1 MIPDGSPTAIFSLC
15 HIPVITFMIKMNQL
29 RDNAAVLP
37 VF

>member
-1 MIPDGSPTAIFSLC
+1 MIPDSSPAKIVSHC

-29 RDNAAVLP
+29 RDYAADLP

>member
-1 MIPDGSPTAIFSLC
+1 MIPDRSLAAIFSHC

-29 RDNAAVLP
+29 RDKVADLS

>member
-1 MIPDGSPTAIFSLC
+1 MIPDSSPATIFSYC

-29 RDNAAVLP
+29 RDKAADLS